1 MADGHLIVLGEQGNL
16 GVVEATPG
24 RFNEKSNVELMN
36 GRCWTVPA
44 LANGTLYVRDES
56 EIVAV
61 DLLNAP

>member
-1 MADGHLIVLGEQGNL
+1 
-16 GVVEATPG
+16 
-24 RFNEKSNVELMN
+24 MN

-44 LANGTLYVRDES
+44 LVNGTLYVRDES